1 MVADMARR
9 PNGIGGSRKKIAS
22 LTVLAFQNSALI
34 LVMHYSRIMPP
45 VNGQR
50 YYASTAVFLN
60 EILKLAISLTMAL
73 YEIMTNPQTTQ
84 ATTMMDIFQELADAV
99 FAGDGWKMAI
109 PAVLYTLQ
117 NSLQYIAAGNLDA
130 ATFQV
135 TSQLKI
141 LATAVFSVVL
151 LGKML
156 DSRRWLSLILLMAG
170 VAIASYP
177 VGHDGETVLTIQD
190 LKETLAPHPPRNI
203 WDLKALGNA
212 AAGQLTKRSA
222 TYEGIDED
230 VANQNPHVQASAGL
244 IALTMACILS
254 GLAGVYFEKIVK
266 EPKSNAHSTSA
277 WVRNVQLSFYSIW
290 PALLI
295 GVYFKDGD
303 HLAKDGFFA
312 GYNYVV
318 WSAIALQ
325 AIGGITVALVIKY
338 ADNIAKNF
346 ATSFSIILSFLASV
360 SLFDFE
366 ITAFYLV
373 GTVTVL
379 AATFLYSS
387 AEPSSSSPL
396 RPPPINVS
404 EYKRDGEKS
413 YFDLESVASANRSPL
428 PRGEAYST
436 SRPGTPGTP
445 SFERRPARIKSS
457 DHLSMN
463 KRA

>member
-1 MVADMARR
+1 
-9 PNGIGGSRKKIAS
+9 
-22 LTVLAFQNSALI
+22 
-34 LVMHYSRIMPP
+34 MHYSRIMPP

-50 YYASTAVFLN
+50 YYASTAVLLN
-60 EILKLAISLTMAL
+60 EVIKLAISLTMAL
-73 YEIMTNPQTTQ
+73 YEIMTNPK
-84 ATTMMDIFQELADAV
+84 ASDASMMDIFEELAAAV
-99 FAGDGWKMAI
+99 FTGDSWKMAI

-141 LATAVFSVVL
+141 LTTAIFSVVL

-156 DSRRWLSLILLMAG
+156 DTRRWLSLILLMVG
-170 VAIASYP
+170 VAVVSYP
-177 VGHDGETVLTIQD
+177 VGHDSETVLTIND
-190 LKETLAPHPPRNI
+190 LKESLAPHPPRNI
-203 WDLKALGNA
+203 WDLKALGNV

-230 VANQNPHVQASAGL
+230 VANQNPHAQAGAGL
-244 IALTMACILS
+244 LALTTACILS

-266 EPKSNAHSTSA
+266 EPKSNAHATSV

-295 GVYFKDGD
+295 GVQIKDGE
-303 HLAKDGFFA
+303 HIAKDGFFA

-318 WSAIALQ
+318 WTAIVFQ
-325 AIGGITVALVIKY
+325 AVGGITVALVIKY

-366 ITAFYLV
+366 ITAFVSFMLVYSWHYPPLTSSPQYLI

-387 AEPSSSSPL
+387 ASDPSSSRSPL

-404 EYKRDGEKS
+404 EYKKDGEKS
-413 YFDLESVASANRSPL
+413 YFDLESIASANRSPM
-428 PRGEAYST
+428 PRGEAFST
-436 SRPGTPGTP
+436 SRPGTP
-445 SFERRPARIKSS
+445 SFERRPARVKSS
-457 DHLSMN
+457 DHLAG

>member
-1 MVADMARR
+1 
-9 PNGIGGSRKKIAS
+9 
-22 LTVLAFQNSALI
+22 
-34 LVMHYSRIMPP
+34 MPP

-60 EILKLAISLTMAL
+60 EVLKLAISLTMAL
-73 YEIMTNPQTTQ
+73 YEIMSNPQISQT
-84 ATTMMDIFQELADAV
+84 TTMMGIFEELVAAV
-99 FAGDGWKMAI
+99 FTGDSWKMAI

-141 LATAVFSVVL
+141 LATAVFSVIL

-156 DSRRWLSLILLMAG
+156 DTRRWMSLILLMVG
-170 VAIASYP
+170 VAVASYP
-177 VGHDGETVLTIQD
+177 VGHDSETVLTIQD

-203 WDLKALGNA
+203 WDLKALGNV

-230 VANQNPHVQASAGL
+230 VAVQNPHAQAGAGL
-244 IALTMACILS
+244 IALTTACILS

-266 EPKSNAHSTSA
+266 EPKSNAHSTSV
-277 WVRNVQLSFYSIW
+277 WVRNVQLSFYSLW
-290 PALLI
+290 PALFI
-295 GVYFKDGD
+295 GVLFKDGE
-303 HLAKDGFFA
+303 HIAKDGFFA

-318 WSAIALQ
+318 WSAIVSQ

-366 ITAFYLV
+366 ITSFV
-373 GTVTVL
+373 
-379 AATFLYSS
+379 
-387 AEPSSSSPL
+387 SPGSNSPCKSHPAPLTPQPVPRRHSNGPRSYIPLQLL
-396 RPPPINVS
+396 R
-404 EYKRDGEKS
+404 
-413 YFDLESVASANRSPL
+413 
-428 PRGEAYST
+428 
-436 SRPGTPGTP
+436 
-445 SFERRPARIKSS
+445 RIK
-457 DHLSMN
+457 HL
-463 KRA
+463 

>member
-1 MVADMARR
+1 MS
-9 PNGIGGSRKKIAS
+9 GSRKKIAS
-22 LTVLAFQNSALI
+22 LTALAFQNSALI

-50 YYASTAVFLN
+50 YYASTAVLLN
-60 EILKLAISLTMAL
+60 EVIKLAISLTMAL
-73 YEIMTNPQTTQ
+73 YEIVTNPK
-84 ATTMMDIFQELADAV
+84 ASDASMMDIFEELAAAV
-99 FAGDGWKMAI
+99 FTGDSWKMAI

-141 LATAVFSVVL
+141 LTTAIFSVVL

-156 DSRRWLSLILLMAG
+156 DTRRWLSLILLMVG
-170 VAIASYP
+170 VAVVSYP
-177 VGHDGETVLTIQD
+177 VGHDSETVLTIND
-190 LKETLAPHPPRNI
+190 LKESLAPHPPRNI
-203 WDLKALGNA
+203 WDLKALGNV

-230 VANQNPHVQASAGL
+230 VANQNPHAQAGAGL
-244 IALTMACILS
+244 LALTTACILS

-266 EPKSNAHSTSA
+266 EPKSNAHSTSV

-295 GVYFKDGD
+295 GVQFKDGE
-303 HLAKDGFFA
+303 HIAKDGFFA

-318 WSAIALQ
+318 WTAIVFQ
-325 AIGGITVALVIKY
+325 AVGGITVALVIKY

-366 ITAFYLV
+366 ITAFYLI

-379 AATFLYSS
+379 AATFLYSPAS
-387 AEPSSSSPL
+387 DPSSSRSPL

-404 EYKRDGEKS
+404 EYKKDGEKS
-413 YFDLESVASANRSPL
+413 YFDLESVASANRSPM
-428 PRGEAYST
+428 PRGEAFST
-436 SRPGTPGTP
+436 SRPGTP
-445 SFERRPARIKSS
+445 SFERRPARVKSS
-457 DHLSMN
+457 DHLAG

>member
-1 MVADMARR
+1 
-9 PNGIGGSRKKIAS
+9 
-22 LTVLAFQNSALI
+22 
-34 LVMHYSRIMPP
+34 MPP

-50 YYASTAVFLN
+50 YYASTAVLLN
-60 EILKLAISLTMAL
+60 EVIKLAISLTMAL
-73 YEIMTNPQTTQ
+73 YEIMTNPK
-84 ATTMMDIFQELADAV
+84 ASDASMMDIFEELAAAV
-99 FAGDGWKMAI
+99 FTGDSWKMAI

-141 LATAVFSVVL
+141 LTTAIFSVVL

-156 DSRRWLSLILLMAG
+156 DTRRWLSLILLMVG
-170 VAIASYP
+170 VAVVSYP
-177 VGHDGETVLTIQD
+177 VGHDSETVLTIND
-190 LKETLAPHPPRNI
+190 LKESLAPHPPRNI
-203 WDLKALGNA
+203 WDLKALGNV

-230 VANQNPHVQASAGL
+230 VANQNPHAQAGAGL
-244 IALTMACILS
+244 LALTTACILS

-266 EPKSNAHSTSA
+266 EPKSNAHSTSV

-295 GVYFKDGD
+295 GVQFKDGE
-303 HLAKDGFFA
+303 HIAKDGFFA

-318 WSAIALQ
+318 WTAIVFQ
-325 AIGGITVALVIKY
+325 AVGGMTVALVIKY

-366 ITAFYLV
+366 ITAFVSHTLV
-373 GTVTVL
+373 YSCHDPPLTSLPTVPHRH
-379 AATFLYSS
+379 SN
-387 AEPSSSSPL
+387 SPRSNLPLQPRL
-396 RPPPINVS
+396 RPEQLSKPAPP
-404 EYKRDGEKS
+404 
-413 YFDLESVASANRSPL
+413 SPHQRL
-428 PRGEAYST
+428 GVQKGRRKVLL
-436 SRPGTPGTP
+436 RPGI
-445 SFERRPARIKSS
+445 RRQREQISHAEGRGFQ
-457 DHLSMN
+457 HQQ
-463 KRA
+463 AWHAVV